1 MDILQCNTLTSEQEQ
16 HIEELYALCCLQEPL
31 SLELFLVSDMN
42 VEPEKPCF
50 FLGYEAAQ
58 LVSVLTAFFP
68 TKEEVEFTGFTHPG
82 KRERGYMTALIA
94 AALPL
99 FSHTTYT
106 QALFIREKGSQSGE
120 KYLSKRYPTIA
131 RTEYVLELKSSEWKT
146 RQSTGMLTEVT
157 QQTTPNLPSL
167 PP

>member
-1 MDILQCNTLTSEQEQ
+1 MNILQCNTLTSEQKQ
-16 HIEELYALCCLQEPL
+16 HIE
-31 SLELFLVSDMN
+31 ELFLVSDMN

-50 FLGYEAAQ
+50 SLGYEAAQ

-68 TKEEVEFTGFTHPG
+68 TKEEIEFTGFTHPG
-82 KRERGYMTALIA
+82 KRERGYITALIA

-106 QALFIREKGSQSGE
+106 QALFIRENESQNGE

-131 RTEYVLELKSSEWKT
+131 RTEYVLELKSSEWRT